1 MKNKGFTLIE
11 LMIVVTI
18 IGILAMIAYP
28 NFMSM
33 MRRGKEAVVRS
44 NCHTVQLAVED
55 WAVQSD
61 GLYPDNVDVDATLTG
76 ETVVDILP
84 QSALLQNPFT
94 RAATEPVNGAAG
106 TPGQTGYVPVVDGLG
121 MNSSYDITGF
131 GQQIVVLTL
140 TNGR

>member
-11 LMIVVTI
+11 LMIVVAI
-18 IGILAMIAYP
+18 IGILAAIAIP

-33 MRRGKEAVVRS
+33 MRRSKEAVVKS

-61 GLYPDNVDVDATLTG
+61 GLYPVSVDADPSPLG

-84 QSALLQNPFT
+84 HGALLENPFT
-94 RAATEPVNGAAG
+94 KNATEPVNGVAAL
-106 TPGQTGYVPVVDGLG
+106 PGQTGYVVVPNAVGV
-121 MNSSYDITGF
+121 NNSYDITGF
-131 GQQIVVLTL
+131 GQQVIVLTL
-140 TNGR
+140 DNGR